1 MTHSFPTRRSSDL
14 CFPAS
19 IAGAFRLNIGLRQT
33 LFDKRFNKEPGAVV
47 LRLFLRPNHLLQIDH
62 PPEASN
68 QRVSRKWIELFN
80 TDDLRVLVA
89 RRVTRFDKV
98 IGDLATAKHRSE
110 EHTYELQS

>member
-1 MTHSFPTRRSSDL
+1 MRISDWSSDVCSSDL
-14 CFPAS
+14 
-19 IAGAFRLNIGLRQT
+19 QT

-68 QRVSRKWIELFN
+68 QRVRRKWIELFN

-98 IGDLATAKHRSE
+98 LGRSE
-110 EHTYELQS
+110 ARRVGKECVSTCSSRWSPCHSKKNMTK